1 MRFVSSSVRALIEA
15 GLDVTS
21 SSSRPRGAAANASPT
36 PLSLAASLGH
46 GGVVRLLL
54 DRGADA
60 DRCHDA
66 TNLTPLM
73 LSAMNGHFDAV
84 RVLVDFGANPNLR
97 DILGNTALEYSA
109 KRSHPEVEAYLR
121 DRTSFV
127 RVHSGSGSGVGG
139 EPWRVKVSGGS
150 TTYLQFKHHNHLSS
164 VFET

>member
-1 MRFVSSSVRALIEA
+1 MLIEA

-21 SSSRPRGAAANASPT
+21 SSSRGIVGNASPT

-46 GGVVRLLL
+46 AGVVKLLL

-73 LSAMNGHFDAV
+73 LAAMNGHIEAV

-97 DILGNTALEYSA
+97 DILGHTALEYAA
-109 KRSHPEVEAYLR
+109 KRAHPQAEMYLR

-127 RVHSGSGSGVGG
+127 RAQNGSGGVGG
-139 EPWRVKVSGGS
+139 EPWRVKVRRRRFNYTSFVD
-150 TTYLQFKHHNHLSS
+150 FKYPSISECGLGFLIMQN
-164 VFET
+164 V